1 MLAAIIIT
9 LLGAVLILGAATDK
23 DCNYSDYKDQTMC
36 AYGGFV
42 IVIIGCVS
50 IYLIFGGI

>member
-23 DCNYSDYKDQTMC
+23 DCNYSDYKNQTMC

-50 IYLIFGGI
+50 IYLMFGGI